1 MKYVLLIDLDKPG
14 ACECPNE
21 LPIII
26 AGIMGAAG
34 NHILNDFS
42 DTFIYD
48 DGYITATG
56 GFLRP
61 PVKEEE

>member
-42 DTFIYD
+42 DTFI
-48 DGYITATG
+48 
-56 GFLRP
+56 LR
-61 PVKEEE
+61 